1 MKCQNSTTSTVV
13 CKNTSTIDSH
23 FNDEVFSFAFVN
35 TMFALEDYV
44 APLQKFIDDS
54 LYFNIDPSKSKRA
67 NFFVQESK

>member
-44 APLQKFIDDS
+44 APLQKFIDD
-54 LYFNIDPSKSKRA
+54 
-67 NFFVQESK
+67 